1 MSNKII
7 ILQDLKNQL
16 KDFFGDDLINI
27 YLFGISGKKYTKLQI
42 QTMIY

>member
-27 YLFGISGKKYTKLQI
+27 YLFGSQAKNTRNFRFRL
-42 QTMIY
+42 